1 MKQLHFSHLIF
12 LFITLS
18 AICSCSNNDEPEYQ
32 AEILLP
38 KSISTDHVLGYNQS
52 FEYDDKGRVTTFI
65 SGNDTTSYTYLND
78 DTIIIDTHQELFDGD
93 FREYK
98 ETLNLVN
105 GKATYSEGIASY
117 YESGHKQVKKY
128 RLYYEYDESN
138 HLITYTHSE
147 HFRWYPDET
156 LIPENA
162 WDNPW
167 EWDNII
173 MWEDGN
179 LIEFRDKQGSA
190 TSYIAFKY
198 KYNDIVSEHTLV
210 VPVSL
215 TGFSY
220 HSPLIMQGLFGEDS
234 KNLISE
240 FISHHSNGEIITKT
254 GYEYTISDG
263 HIINYSETPSWID
276 SEHYVPTINYDV
288 RWMKL

>member
-12 LFITLS
+12 LFITFS
-18 AICSCSNNDEPEYQ
+18 AICSCSNNDEPEYR
-32 AEILLP
+32 AEIWLP

-52 FEYDDKGRVTTFI
+52 FEYDEMGRIITYI
-65 SGNDTTSYTYLND
+65 SGNDTASYSYLND
-78 DTIIIDTHQELFDGD
+78 DTIIIDSHSG
-93 FREYK
+93 RSYSYKKYK
-98 ETLNLVN
+98 ETLHLVN
-105 GKATYSEGIASY
+105 GKAAYSEGIASHF
-117 YESGHKQVKKY
+117 ESDHKQVKKY
-128 RLYYEYDESN
+128 RLYYKYDESN

-156 LIPENA
+156 LIPENV

-190 TSYIAFKY
+190 TSYFAFKY
-198 KYNDIVSEHTLV
+198 KYNDIASEHTLV

-220 HSPLIMQGLFGEDS
+220 HSPLMMQGIFGENS

-276 SEHYVPTINYDV
+276 SERYVPTITYDV
-288 RWMKL
+288 CWMKL